1 MEKVSASVRVSACIC
16 ILYSSGNKCLHLY
29 VFFFFFSFL
38 EVWHR
43 DAISNADISRMVIAC
58 ESLGMEHKETTR
70 SVWFVACAAY
80 GEQNVAPQ
88 AVAKG

>member
-1 MEKVSASVRVSACIC
+1 VEKVSASVRLSACIC
-16 ILYSSGNKCLHLY
+16 ILYASG
-29 VFFFFFSFL
+29 
-38 EVWHR
+38 
-43 DAISNADISRMVIAC
+43 NADILHMVIAC
-58 ESLGMEHKETTR
+58 ESLGMEHTETTR

>member
-1 MEKVSASVRVSACIC
+1 MLAFVYSMLVAINACIC
-16 ILYSSGNKCLHLY
+16 M
-29 VFFFFFSFL
+29 FFLFSFL